1 MSAATGNPSA
11 VSADVHPI
19 LVHPLGGGL
28 GVADLGEGVRAD
40 VRPPVR
46 EPVELAADSRD
57 RVRRVLPGSDRHVP
71 VRESHRAVPRV
82 RDDDQ
87 VSDGVH
93 PVVARDAERRVHLHR
108 QLDLADRE
116 PRRDDRHAARCG
128 EDEVRAELADAGH
141 HRDGPVLPL
150 ERRDRDAAVEAR
162 AGVRERVGSE
172 RRQRVVEPVER
183 ALEEVEH
190 GHVVPRRRQRR
201 GSSPSR

>member
-1 MSAATGNPSA
+1 M
-11 VSADVHPI
+11 
-19 LVHPLGGGL
+19 
-28 GVADLGEGVRAD
+28 
-40 VRPPVR
+40 
-46 EPVELAADSRD
+46 
-57 RVRRVLPGSDRHVP
+57 
-71 VRESHRAVPRV
+71 

-93 PVVARDAERRVHLHR
+93 SLVAGDAERRVDLHR
-108 QLDLADRE
+108 ERDLADHE
-116 PRRDDRHAARCG
+116 SRRDERHAARCG
-128 EDEVRAELADAGH
+128 KDEVRAELADAGH
-141 HRDGPVLPL
+141 HRDGPILPP

-201 GSSPSR
+201 GALRPDESGADHDDATRTAREGGSDPIERRRVGVDICGFDPRDGRRRVAQPGREDDRVGVDLGLADR